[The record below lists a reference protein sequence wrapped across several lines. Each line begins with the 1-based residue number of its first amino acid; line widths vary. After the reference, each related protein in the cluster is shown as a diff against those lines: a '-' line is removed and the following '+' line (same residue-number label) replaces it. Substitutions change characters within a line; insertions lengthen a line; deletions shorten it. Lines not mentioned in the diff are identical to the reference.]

1 MASSRIGLEILIE
14 KAAKAFGVRKKAARD
29 IVGKFIDCLEE
40 TLLDNLETD
49 GFSVKLNKF
58 GKLTIRHRAAS
69 LRKIPLTG
77 EIKMTSRKRKVKFLT
92 LGKLREQEK
101 APVVLV
107 PPSLAS
113 EVPQSPE
120 APVQEDTTQ

>member
-1 MASSRIGLEILIE
+1 MASSRIGLEILIG
-14 KAAKAFGVRKKAARD
+14 KVAVAFKVRKKEAKL
-29 IVGKFIDCLEE
+29 IVERVIVCLEQ

-49 GFSVKLNKF
+49 GFVIKLNKF

-77 EIKMTSRKRKVKFLT
+77 EIKMTSRKRKVKFVT

-101 APVVLV
+101 APAASSS
-107 PPSLAS
+107 PSPAT
-113 EVPQSPE
+113 PQS
-120 APVQEDTTQ
+120 QTTTQEVSQQ